1 MTEPVAERAV
11 DVPTSDGV
19 CDAGFF
25 YPGDG
30 KRHPG
35 IVLYPD
41 VKALRSAVLGMASR
55 LASHGYAVLAV
66 NQFYRVSRRP
76 VWHPTFDMSHQE
88 DRPPALERMKAL
100 DHPKVMRDAAA
111 FVAFLDAQ
119 QEVDKS
125 AKLGGVGFCIGG
137 PMTVRLAAAAPD
149 RVGAAVSFHGGFLVN
164 DDPNSPHR
172 LLAKTQARYHFGV
185 AVNDDANAPQDKV
198 VLKDALDAAGLQ
210 STVEVYPGANH
221 GWMMPDVPPFNAAQ
235 AERGW
240 IAMLDLFGAT
250 LRLPA
255 GKP

>member
-1 MTEPVAERAV
+1 MTEAVAERAV
-11 DVPTSDGV
+11 DVPTPDGV

-66 NQFYRVSRRP
+66 NQFYRISRRP

-88 DRPPALERMKAL
+88 DRPPAIERLKAL
-100 DHPKVMRDAAA
+100 DHAKVMRDAAA

-119 QEVDKS
+119 QEVDNS
-125 AKLGGVGFCIGG
+125 AKLGGVGFCMGG

-149 RVGAAVSFHGGFLVN
+149 RVGAAASFHGGFLVT
-164 DDPNSPHR
+164 DDANSPHR
-172 LLAKTQARYHFGV
+172 LLAKTRARYLI
-185 AVNDDANAPQDKV
+185 AIATNDDENAPQEKT
-198 VLKDALDAAGLQ
+198 VLKDALDAANRHA
-210 STVEVYPGANH
+210 TVEVYPGTRH
-221 GWMMPDVPPFNAAQ
+221 GWMMPDVPPFNPAQ

-240 IAMLDLFGAT
+240 TAMLELFGAT
-250 LRLPA
+250 LR
-255 GKP
+255 